1 MITSVSPSSLL
12 PLTPSC
18 LAAHG
23 TQFMDWLCSLPFCK
37 IGVTLKS
44 QLVVFFPFYGFLVFL
59 VVLKNDQILLD
70 FRILGL
76 SAAQIQ
82 KDFET
87 NLPDYSM
94 QKSLYARQ
102 FLQYCCHKAL
112 HVLTNRHDYL
122 SDRDFRSL
130 TYDMMLAWED
140 HCTENHLS
148 TNVSL
153 LKSYFYIGSHCLFVR
168 KKKSNPLFVCVP
180 YK

>member
-1 MITSVSPSSLL
+1 M
-12 PLTPSC
+12 
-18 LAAHG
+18 
-23 TQFMDWLCSLPFCK
+23 
-37 IGVTLKS
+37 
-44 QLVVFFPFYGFLVFL
+44 FFPFYEFLEFL
-59 VVLKNDQILLD
+59 VVLINDQILLD
-70 FRILGL
+70 FRILEL

-102 FLQYCCHKAL
+102 FLQYSCHKAL

-140 HCTENHLS
+140 RCTENHLS
-148 TNVSL
+148 PNVSS
-153 LKSYFYIGSHCLFVR
+153 LKSYFYIGSRCLFVR

-180 YK
+180 INRRKLSQVH